1 MPPDRP
7 FRAQVTAGELI
18 VWCAC
23 GRSQRQPYCDGSH
36 RGTEFRPMRYT
47 VPQNLTVAF
56 CGCKQTKQPP
66 FCDGSHLAFRA
77 QHQTTES
84 TRRAEGRLGNN
95 NSATTTG
102 VHQWQQT
109 DHDDP
114 ATRGQRPRRL
124 SKP

>member
-7 FRAQVTAGELI
+7 FRAHVTAGELI

-36 RGTEFRPMRYT
+36 RGTEHRPLRYT

-56 CGCKQTKQPP
+56 CGCKQTRQPP

-77 QHQTTES
+77 TQRS
-84 TRRAEGRLGNN
+84 
-95 NSATTTG
+95 S
-102 VHQWQQT
+102 
-109 DHDDP
+109 DP
-114 ATRGQRPRRL
+114 GDAH
-124 SKP
+124 

>member
-7 FRAQVTAGELI
+7 FRAQVKAGELI

-23 GRSQRQPYCDGSH
+23 GRSGRQPYCDGSH
-36 RGTEFRPMRYT
+36 RGTQYRPLRYT

-77 QHQTTES
+77 
-84 TRRAEGRLGNN
+84 TRRD
-95 NSATTTG
+95 S
-102 VHQWQQT
+102 
-109 DHDDP
+109 DDMRG
-114 ATRGQRPRRL
+114 TRVASRNEKER
-124 SKP
+124 